1 MHFSQKTECTMAT
14 VFNWKKEFITV
25 ENPELFLSWD
35 TSYQV
40 KKKISRIWIIQLK
53 GPVRHAHTL
62 H

>member
-25 ENPELFLSWD
+25 ENPELFFSWD

-40 KKKISRIWIIQLK
+40 KKKISRI
-53 GPVRHAHTL
+53 
-62 H
+62 